1 MLSQDLFLQKFN
13 VKPNIVR
20 HFSPFLYYQEVRTFH
35 FLILLHF
42 QFPSFLLFTYCTFYF
57 VSIFFILQCC
67 RLILS
72 LYYHYFL
79 FLFH

>member
-35 FLILLHF
+35 FLILLHLIIY
-42 QFPSFLLFTYCTFYF
+42 FPSFLLFT
-57 VSIFFILQCC
+57 VLFILF
-67 RLILS
+67 L
-72 LYYHYFL
+72 YFL
-79 FLFH
+79 YCNVVALFYPFIIIIF